1 MKVSLLINSLAGGG
15 AEKVAL
21 TLLKELRDAGAE
33 VDLLLIDR
41 EQFYDLPAGIQVTY
55 LTKYEKLNNP
65 FLKFWMVFVCA
76 SRLKKHVKQH
86 GIQVV
91 QSHLIRANY
100 INIISRWLGGTHMTQ
115 IVNHMMVSFDK
126 KRGFL
131 GKANLWLYK
140 KLYSRAESIVSISRV
155 MKNDLD
161 QFFGFDEQEAQ
172 KHIVIYNPHD
182 LDRIRLMTDEEP
194 EAFDFD
200 PDKTYIISVGR
211 LVERKRVDLTIEAL
225 AAIRKKRPEAE
236 LIVLGSGEMMEAYQN
251 KAKEWK
257 VTPFVHFLGHISN
270 PFPFLSRA
278 DVFVL
283 ASTDEGL
290 PNIIIES
297 MICGTAV
304 VSSDCKS
311 GPRETLNPTSDIGR
325 YLTDEIEI
333 GEFGILFP
341 VLRADKLAEALEYML
356 DHPAEQAEFVR
367 KGLNRAEDF
376 RASRIAQIYLQ
387 SFGQEPQ
394 THSVH

>member
-21 TLLKELRDAGAE
+21 TLLKELKAAG
-33 VDLLLIDR
+33 VTIDLLLIDR
-41 EQFYDLPAGIQVTY
+41 EQFYDLPEGVNVTY
-55 LTKYEKLNNP
+55 LTKYEKLHNP

-76 SRLKKHVKQH
+76 FRIKKHVKQH
-86 GIQVV
+86 GIDVV

-100 INIISRWLGGTHMTQ
+100 INVLSQMFGSSHMTQ

-140 KLYSRAESIVSISRV
+140 KLYSRANSIVSISRV

-161 QFFGFDEQEAQ
+161 EFFGFDEQEAQ
-172 KHIVIYNPHD
+172 KHVVIYNPHD
-182 LDRIRLMTDEEP
+182 LDHIREMTHAEP
-194 EAFDFD
+194 DAFDFD
-200 PDKTYIISVGR
+200 PDKKYIISVGR

-225 AAIRKKRPEAE
+225 ATLRETRPEVE
-236 LIVLGSGEMMEAYQN
+236 LIVLGSGEMMDSYQA
-251 KAKEWK
+251 KAAELNL
-257 VTPFVHFLGHISN
+257 TPFVHFLGHITN
-270 PFPFLSRA
+270 PFAYLSRA

-311 GPRETLNPTSDIGR
+311 GPRETLYPTSDISI
-325 YLTDEIEI
+325 YLKDQIEI
-333 GEFGILFP
+333 GEYGILFP
-341 VLRADKLAEALEYML
+341 VLRADKLAEALTYML
-356 DHPAEQAEFVR
+356 DHPVEQDEFVR

-394 THSVH
+394 TVY